1 MLYSIMILFKIAISA
16 TIPERSRP
24 FPTNSQT
31 RYELHLHISTLHS
44 SLLTLRRS
52 RTEQRSCYNK
62 FSSLFSFL
70 SITKSPSRTTERAFN
85 DIVPSYTNMK
95 LLVKTFIYSNCTSNC
110 SANHRVVAHAD
121 KTHHLN
127 VSRNRRRTC
136 KLSIAVHTAH

>member
-1 MLYSIMILFKIAISA
+1 MILFKIAISA

-44 SLLTLRRS
+44 PLFTLNSAAKPHRAVQLR
-52 RTEQRSCYNK
+52 QPI
-62 FSSLFSFL
+62 LFSFL

-110 SANHRVVAHAD
+110 CANHRVVAHAD

-136 KLSIAVHTAH
+136 KLSVAVHTAH